1 MSDSLGARWDAANGR
16 PVGFDIL
23 RVFLS
28 VAVILFHTALVCYG
42 KGAEEV
48 LWGWPYRQ
56 FSYFIVPSFFALSGF
71 LVAGSLE
78 RNDLLSFLA
87 LRIIR
92 IFPALV
98 VEVVVSA
105 LLIGALFTVLPLR
118 QYAHDP
124 VFFKYFLNMLGDIQ
138 FNLPGVFLDLPGGR
152 FVNRQ
157 LWTVPFELK
166 CYILLTLAAMV
177 GLARRPMLFL
187 ALALGGYG
195 WAAFRHY
202 TYYTSLANESTP
214 SGELLILSFLLGV
227 ILYLMR
233 QKISVSV
240 PYFVASVILCSV
252 LCYLPVSEFLLAI
265 PVAYMT
271 VFLGVLNFRVPYV
284 SALGNYSYGLYLY
297 GFPVQQAVSALLP
310 DYRVWWIHFPISLAL
325 SMLLAALSWHL
336 VEAKVMKQKKT
347 IIGFMTGAG
356 RLLRAQVRRA

>member
-1 MSDSLGARWDAANGR
+1 MNETLGARWEAANGR
-16 PVGFDIL
+16 PAGFDIL
-23 RVFLS
+23 RVLLS

-42 KGAEEV
+42 KATEEV
-48 LWGWPYRQ
+48 LWDWPYRQ
-56 FSYFIVPSFFALSGF
+56 FAYFIVPSFFALSGF

-78 RNDLLSFLA
+78 RNDLLTFLS

-105 LLIGALFTVLPLR
+105 FLIGAFFTVLPLR

-124 VFFKYFLNMLGDIQ
+124 VFYKYFLNMLGDIQ

-166 CYILLTLAAMV
+166 CYILLTLAALI
-177 GLARRPMLFL
+177 GLARRPVLFL
-187 ALALGGYG
+187 ALALGGYA
-195 WAAFRHY
+195 WASFRHF

-233 QKISVSV
+233 QKISG
-240 PYFVASVILCSV
+240 
-252 LCYLPVSEFLLAI
+252 
-265 PVAYMT
+265 T
-271 VFLGVLNFRVPYV
+271 
-284 SALGNYSYGLYLY
+284 
-297 GFPVQQAVSALLP
+297 
-310 DYRVWWIHFPISLAL
+310 IS
-325 SMLLAALSWHL
+325 
-336 VEAKVMKQKKT
+336 
-347 IIGFMTGAG
+347 
-356 RLLRAQVRRA
+356 